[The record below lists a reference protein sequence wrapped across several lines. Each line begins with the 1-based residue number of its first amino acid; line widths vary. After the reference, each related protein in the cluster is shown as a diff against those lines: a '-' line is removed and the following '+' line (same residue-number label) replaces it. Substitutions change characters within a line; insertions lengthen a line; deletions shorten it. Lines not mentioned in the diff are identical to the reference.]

1 MTVFARQADYRFVN
15 MIDRLTSDNYFL
27 GTSLRIPR
35 SGKIRKARGH
45 VGRESFWF
53 PDGKA
58 LAGCCC
64 RSEFSRLAPRRD
76 YTPIRY
82 RCHWRWLSAKRKLDI
97 TGSRSRSRNRSYIPL
112 PVILSYLSWDPRLL
126 FTNFSRLLFLKRR
139 GIVPLLPTNHW
150 EYHFLRVVDRCPDL
164 EIAIFHIQDFS
175 SRSSARH
182 LHSYLRPYFLLFVR
196 FFNLEKREHKN
207 KYDWMVFIGTAW
219 LTSQLPTAR
228 DSLLDLIKRH
238 P

>member
-1 MTVFARQADYRFVN
+1 MTVFARQAGYRFVN

-27 GTSLRIPR
+27 ATSSRIPC

-97 TGSRSRSRNRSYIPL
+97 PGSRSRCRNRSYTPL
-112 PVILSYLSWDPRLL
+112 PVILSHLPWDPLPAL
-126 FTNFSRLLFLKRR
+126 HQSFHQSSFSQTVRNRSALADESPRIPFPPRR
-139 GIVPLLPTNHW
+139 RQVP
-150 EYHFLRVVDRCPDL
+150 RS
-164 EIAIFHIQDFS
+164 EISIFHIQDFS

-182 LHSYLRPYFLLFVR
+182 LRFYLRVIR
-196 FFNLEKREHKN
+196 
-207 KYDWMVFIGTAW
+207 
-219 LTSQLPTAR
+219 SC
-228 DSLLDLIKRH
+228 
-238 P
+238 